1 MTRNQMAAMTLVG
14 LCLCIGQL
22 AGAQGLV
29 LHRTRLSASDLEIGG
44 SLAGVA
50 KGQTRFVRYAELLTL
65 PLETYTVTDDTNFG
79 KTVRITGVSLVKLPQ
94 WLGAAPDAGMV
105 IAVCDDAYA
114 AHYPAA
120 YLKAHHPLLVLRV
133 NSKVPA
139 HWPVGVDGVPMG
151 PYMVSHAHYT
161 PSFRV
166 LAHDDEAQVPWGVVR
181 LDFRNEAEVYAPIA
195 PRLHTQLVEQGY
207 TIARQSCFR
216 CHSRDGEGGVKSN
229 RGWGVLARRA
239 QNDPQWFDA
248 YVRDPKK
255 INAASQ
261 MAASPQYDAATL
273 RALRVYFTEFSEDA
287 P

>member
-1 MTRNQMAAMTLVG
+1 MLSVG
-14 LCLCIGQL
+14 LCVWTGL
-22 AGAQGLV
+22 AAAAQRIA
-29 LHRTRLSASDLEIGG
+29 LHRARTSASDLEIGG
-44 SLAGVA
+44 ELAGVP

-65 PLETYTVTDDTNFG
+65 PLETYTVGDDTNFG
-79 KTVRITGVSLVKLPQ
+79 RTVRITGVALEKLPR
-94 WLGAAPDAGMV
+94 WLGATPGARMV

-133 NSKVPA
+133 NGKDPA

-166 LAHDDEAQVPWGVVR
+166 LSHEDEAQVPWGVVR
-181 LDFRNEAEVYAPIA
+181 LDFRREQEVYAPIE
-195 PRLHTQLVEQGY
+195 PRVRTLLVEQGY

-216 CHSRDGEGGVKSN
+216 CHSRAGEGGLKSS
-229 RGWGVLARRA
+229 RSWGVVARRA
-239 QNDPQWFDA
+239 QNDPAWFDA
-248 YVRDPKK
+248 YVRNPKK
-255 INAASQ
+255 INAATQ
-261 MAASPQYDAATL
+261 MAASPQYDDATL
-273 RALRVYFTEFSEDA
+273 RALRAYFMDFSEDA